1 MTEQHVPVML
11 DEVLKALN
19 LRDGGVYVD
28 CTFGRG
34 GHSAEMLARIGDG
47 KLFAIDK
54 DPTAIAAA
62 AEKFGEES
70 RFKIHHG
77 SFAELEAFLRSEA
90 VFGKVDGILI
100 DLGVSS
106 PQLDEAERGFS
117 FMKDGPLDM
126 RMNTAAGETAA
137 EYLAKASAAEIGLVL
152 KELGEEKWH
161 HRIAQ
166 FIVERR
172 AEQPLETT
180 MDLVRIVEAAVPR
193 GAREKHKNA
202 ATRTFLALRL
212 HINREL
218 DDLRDVLGQCVE
230 GLAAGG
236 RLVVIGFHS
245 LEDRI
250 VKRYLREQANP
261 PQLGRPD
268 LPMLADAPQ
277 PTVKLV
283 GKAAKATG
291 DELER
296 NVRSR
301 SAVLRV
307 AEKLEVSA

>member
-1 MTEQHVPVML
+1 ML
-11 DEVLKALN
+11 DEVLTALN
-19 LRDGGVYVD
+19 LRDGGIYVD

-47 KLFAIDK
+47 KLYAIDK
-54 DPTAIAAA
+54 DPTAIATA
-62 AEKFGEES
+62 AEKFGTEP

-77 SFAELEAFLRSEA
+77 SFADLSDFLQREG
-90 VFGKVDGILI
+90 VFGKVDGVLI

-137 EYLAKASAAEIGLVL
+137 DYLSYASAAEIGLVL

-180 MDLVRIVEAAVPR
+180 MDLVRVIEAAVPR
-193 GAREKHKNA
+193 GAREKHKHP

-230 GLAAGG
+230 ALATGG

-250 VKRYLREQANP
+250 VKRYMREQARP
-261 PQLGRPD
+261 PQMGRAD
-268 LPMLADAPQ
+268 LPLPMDAPKA
-277 PTVKLV
+277 TLKLV
-283 GKAAKATG
+283 GKAAKA
-291 DELER
+291 DSAELER

-307 AEKLEVSA
+307 AEKLEVAA